1 MSGFKRVSRSC
12 RELVAVLLLERGSL
26 HGSAVFLWEQSR
38 GRRCT
43 MKTQRITLPVYDLSC
58 GGGGVL
64 IIERALA
71 RTPGVVYA
79 YVNPA
84 TEMAYI
90 EYDPAL
96 SDSNRLIEVV
106 KHAGFRAGEPSLR

>member
-1 MSGFKRVSRSC
+1 
-12 RELVAVLLLERGSL
+12 
-26 HGSAVFLWEQSR
+26 
-38 GRRCT
+38 
-43 MKTQRITLPVYDLSC
+43 MKNQRITLPVFDLSC

-71 RTPGVVYA
+71 RTPGVVYV

-90 EYDPAL
+90 EYDPSL
-96 SDSNRLIEVV
+96 SDPNSLVKVV
-106 KHAGFRAGEPSLR
+106 EDVGFRAGVPSLR

>member
-1 MSGFKRVSRSC
+1 
-12 RELVAVLLLERGSL
+12 
-26 HGSAVFLWEQSR
+26 
-38 GRRCT
+38 
-43 MKTQRITLPVYDLSC
+43 MKTQRITLPIDDLNC

-64 IIERALA
+64 IVERALA
-71 RTPGVVYA
+71 QTPGVVYV

-96 SDSNRLIEVV
+96 SDPDRLVKVV
-106 KHAGFRAGEPSLR
+106 EHAGFRAGAPSLR